1 MTLHFNS
8 IQRERF
14 VFLFG
19 LIFFFLFSSSINAQT
34 YKIKGVVYDSQTKE
48 SLIGVPIIVKDNQG
62 RGVASDEKGDYVLT
76 LPKGNYTLQIEYIG
90 YERKEI
96 EISLTKDIRQE
107 IELKQSAIGLKEIV
121 VSGERADANVS
132 SPQTGVERLEIE
144 KINKLPVLLG
154 ERDIIKTIQLTPG
167 VQGAGEGSS
176 GFYVRGGSAD
186 QNMILLDN
194 VPLYN
199 ASHLMGFF

>member
-14 VFLFG
+14 VFFFG